1 MYRMRTTLTIGDTT
15 DSRLR
20 HIAREQNRS
29 YKDVIND
36 ALTLG
41 LAQMEV
47 HEAEPPYRV
56 ETFDAALVPG
66 VDRQKLNQLV
76 DEVELES

>member
-1 MYRMRTTLTIGDTT
+1 MRTTLTIADRT

-20 HIAREQNRS
+20 RIAQEQSRS

-36 ALTLG
+36 ALALG

-56 ETFDAALVPG
+56 ETFEAALVPG

-76 DEVELES
+76 DEVDLQS

>member
-1 MYRMRTTLTIGDTT
+1 MRTTLTIADRT

-20 HIAREQNRS
+20 RIAREQRRS

-36 ALTLG
+36 ALSLG
-41 LAQMEV
+41 LMQMEV
-47 HEAEPPYRV
+47 READPPYRV
-56 ETFDAALVPG
+56 ETFDAELATG

-76 DEVELES
+76 ADVDLES

>member
-1 MYRMRTTLTIGDTT
+1 
-15 DSRLR
+15 
-20 HIAREQNRS
+20 
-29 YKDVIND
+29 
-36 ALTLG
+36 
-41 LAQMEV
+41 MEV
-47 HEAEPPYRV
+47 HKAEPPYRV